1 MDKLSDYFAILKLI
15 EQARKGGRKAG
26 QFNRTLDTGIYNQAL
41 STGMLRGSEGI
52 GGLPASSSEVIDFIP
67 QNKRNPKRAGM
78 EYMSDGGGIMGL
90 INEARA
96 YAESK
101 YAAHLGMDDDAIAW
115 ANSVGEKYGEAGRFD
130 GTADA
135 ARHIALGWLTT
146 QTPDPE
152 RAFKSIQNR
161 EDFGLD
167 RISEFFNP
175 EHRGRRMDLHNNRLG
190 YELPAKTRDEAEK
203 LINQL
208 ILSKEAEYMTPEES
222 RKMRGYAM
230 GGEARYDIRRGVGA
244 FAPYTRSA

>member
-1 MDKLSDYFAILKLI
+1 
-15 EQARKGGRKAG
+15 
-26 QFNRTLDTGIYNQAL
+26 
-41 STGMLRGSEGI
+41 
-52 GGLPASSSEVIDFIP
+52 
-67 QNKRNPKRAGM
+67 
-78 EYMSDGGGIMGL
+78 MSDGIMGL

-208 ILSKEAEYMTPEES
+208 ILSKKAEYMTPEES